1 MKKKK
6 IIMFVMTLVMVL
18 FFASCNDDPEE
29 VEHYIIIES
38 NNGENLKVRNDIC
51 VFFRITSS
59 LLSAPNLL
67 TPIELKHYID
77 ILI

>member
-1 MKKKK
+1 MV
-6 IIMFVMTLVMVL
+6 VMTLVMVL

-38 NNGENLKVRNDIC
+38 NNGEKLKEMTLC

-67 TPIELKHYID
+67 TPIVLRHYID
-77 ILI
+77 I